1 MSDEKGETAPAL
13 GVSINAQFA
22 AGRQIVFQTHVDQE
36 IKPEDLTALLKKFND
51 AIDLEEIVYA
61 IPDLEKQAKVNQNQL
76 YVTEQRIGELDAAM
90 QGNVTDRGRT
100 RPATEKQ
107 LGDRANMM
115 KTQER
120 FKELLKED
128 QDKLQEMKDKVAKRN
143 GTPSPT
149 DR

>member
-1 MSDEKGETAPAL
+1 MTEVKGETAPAL

-36 IKPEDLTALLKKFND
+36 IAPEALTALLKKMND
-51 AIDLEEIVYA
+51 AVDLEELVYA
-61 IPDLEKQAKVNQNQL
+61 IPDLEKQVKVNENQL

-90 QGNVTDRGRT
+90 QGNVSERGRQ

-107 LGDRANMM
+107 LADRANMM

-128 QDKLQEMKDKVAKRN
+128 QDKLWEMKDKAAKRN
-143 GTPSPT
+143 EPPSPT